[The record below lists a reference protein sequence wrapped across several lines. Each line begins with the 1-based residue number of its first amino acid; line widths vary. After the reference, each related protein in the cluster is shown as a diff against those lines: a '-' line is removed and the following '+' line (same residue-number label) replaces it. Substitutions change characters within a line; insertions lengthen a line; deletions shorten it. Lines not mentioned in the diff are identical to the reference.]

1 MKEPKKPFFELFPAF
16 LSGKRRIIKSSKDIE
31 IEPEAQTKDVLE
43 EEVFES
49 KKYLI
54 WFYLVAGLVF
64 LSLFLRLF
72 YLQVVLG
79 EENRKKA
86 EENRLRIRISEAPRG
101 IIYDR
106 NKNPLVK
113 NVASFSVEIYPAELP
128 TKKEDREFVYQR
140 LSQVLNIPVEEIK
153 KAEAKRFS
161 QEVVTLKEN
170 LSQEEALLIE
180 SKIINLPATKVAK
193 NPQREYITLESGLS
207 HLLGYT
213 GKITE
218 EELKTHPDYGLT
230 ASIGKS
236 GLENFYEQ
244 YLKGKDGKQQ
254 IEVDSLGKVIRILAS
269 FKPEPGNSLVLSIDK
284 GLEEQMS
291 KSLKDEILKTKAKG
305 GAAIAINPKTGFIL
319 GMTSFPSYDNN
330 LFAKGIKKEDYE
342 KLIQDPQKPM
352 FNRAIAGLYPPGSTI
367 KPVIASAALTEGII
381 NTSTT
386 ISDPG
391 IITIV
396 NKYNPSIVYKFPDWK
411 PGGHGSVDI
420 YKALEQSCDVF
431 FYSLGGG
438 WQNIQGLGEKR
449 LTSWLSKFNLGKKT
463 GIDLNGEEEGF
474 IPSASWKEKVKKET
488 WYQGDSYH
496 LAIGQGDLLVT
507 PLQLLHYTMYFAN
520 GGTFYKPQIVEKIE
534 DSEGNLIKTF
544 EPEIQEKDLIP
555 KKYLDVVREGMRRA
569 AAQGTARSLSDLP
582 FSSAGKTGTAQN
594 PHGEPHAWFI
604 SFAPFEDP
612 QIATVVL
619 LENGG
624 EGSTA
629 AVPVTKDILR
639 YWLSERVKK

>member
-1 MKEPKKPFFELFPAF
+1 MKEPKKPFFEILPVF
-16 LSGKRRIIKSSKDIE
+16 LSGKKRIIKSSPDIT
-31 IEPEAQTKDVLE
+31 IEPEAQTEDVLG

-54 WFYLVAGLVF
+54 WLYLLAGLVF

-72 YLQVVLG
+72 YLQVISG
-79 EENRKKA
+79 EENKKKA

-113 NVASFSVEIYPAELP
+113 NIPSFSIEIYPAELP
-128 TKKEDREFVYQR
+128 TKKEDREIIYQR
-140 LSQVLNIPVEEIK
+140 LSQILNIPVEQIKEI
-153 KAEAKRFS
+153 ETKRFS
-161 QEVVTLKEN
+161 QEIVTLKEN
-170 LSQEEALLIE
+170 LSQEEALIIE
-180 SKIINLPATKVAK
+180 SKTINLPATKVTK
-193 NPQREYITLESGLS
+193 RPQREYINPESGLS

-213 GKITE
+213 GKITD
-218 EELKTHPDYGLT
+218 EELKTHPDYDLT
-230 ASIGKS
+230 SLIGKS

-244 YLKGKDGKQQ
+244 YLKGKDGKEQ

-269 FKPEPGNSLVLSIDK
+269 VNPQPGNSLILSIDK
-284 GLEEQMS
+284 GLQERMS
-291 KSLKDEILKTKAKG
+291 QSLKDAVLKTKAKAG
-305 GAAIAINPKTGFIL
+305 VAIAMDPKTGFIL
-319 GMTSFPSYDNN
+319 GMVSFPFYDNN
-330 LFAKGIKKEDYE
+330 LFTKGIKKEDYE
-342 KLIQDPQKPM
+342 KLLKDPQKPM
-352 FNRAIAGLYPPGSTI
+352 VNRAIAGLYPPGSTI

-381 NTSTT
+381 TTSTT
-386 ISDPG
+386 IKDPG

-411 PGGHGSVDI
+411 PGGHGTVDI
-420 YKALEQSCDVF
+420 YKALEQSCDIF
-431 FYSLGGG
+431 FYALGGG
-438 WQNIQGLGEKR
+438 WQNIQGLGEKK
-449 LTSWLSKFNLGKKT
+449 LVSWLSKFNLGKKT

-507 PLQLLHYTMYFAN
+507 PLQLLHYTAYFAN

-534 DSEGNLIKTF
+534 DSDGNLIKAF
-544 EPEIQEKDLIP
+544 KPEVQEKDLIP
-555 KKYLDVVREGMRRA
+555 KKYLDVVREGMRRVT
-569 AAQGTARSLSDLP
+569 AQGTARSLSDLP

-624 EGSTA
+624 EGSSA

-639 YWLSERVKK
+639 YWLSERVKE